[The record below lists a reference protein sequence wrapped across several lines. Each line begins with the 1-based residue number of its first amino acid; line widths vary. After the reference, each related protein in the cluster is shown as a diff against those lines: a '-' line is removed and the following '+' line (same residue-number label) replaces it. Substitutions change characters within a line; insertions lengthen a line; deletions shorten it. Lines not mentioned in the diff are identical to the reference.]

1 MARNPLGTGASAI
14 LHLPEVFFFLN
25 RTRSPAPLTLPLPR
39 CSHTMPSDSTARMS
53 AGGECSAPVAPPA
66 AKKVEHRMEMFGDVR
81 IDNYYWLC
89 DDSVLIP
96 ISSPTSARRMPT
108 PIR

>member
-1 MARNPLGTGASAI
+1 
-14 LHLPEVFFFLN
+14 
-25 RTRSPAPLTLPLPR
+25 
-39 CSHTMPSDSTARMS
+39 MPSDSTARMS

-89 DDSVLIP
+89 DDSRSNPDILSHLRQENAYTDSVMAGNDLGMIQ
-96 ISSPTSARRMPT
+96 TERRSHFG
-108 PIR
+108 